1 MDAVDKKILN
11 NYLGLLERLNP
22 TMKLNLIH
30 QLKKSVKSRVS
41 TKSQMKSAFG
51 SWNSDESAEELIELI
66 QNSRNTHRNIE
77 EL

>member
-22 TMKLNLIH
+22 TMKSNLIDR
-30 QLKKSVKSRVS
+30 LSRSVKSRVS
-41 TKSQMKSAFG
+41 AKSKMKSAFG
-51 SWNSDESAEELIELI
+51 AWNSDESAEDLIELI
-66 QNSRNTHRNIE
+66 RNSRNTNRQIE